1 MHSIE
6 CPYALM
12 QLCTFALNI
21 DPAQVDLPL
30 DRGGGVKLRALWL
43 PVASDDDVVSQDE
56 SSLVLLSLY
65 VGKLMGAGK
74 EGEELKLRVSTSLAV
89 VESRLLR
96 KMEKGWMV
104 GEGMVV
110 LVDKMEGKVVLEV
123 VDMRRD
129 KVLGEVEVD
138 VAEESTAI
146 VKRQWGNISEVGS
159 CLFLPSSCSPHM
171 FILCN
176 LSRNTW
182 RFVKKP
188 FPLSLLRRNFYPK
201 HLMG

>member
-1 MHSIE
+1 M
-6 CPYALM
+6 
-12 QLCTFALNI
+12 
-21 DPAQVDLPL
+21 

-43 PVASDDDVVSQDE
+43 PIASDADVVSQDE

-89 VESRLLR
+89 VESKLLR

-159 CLFLPSSCSPHM
+159 CLILPSSCHAM
-171 FILCN
+171 YILCN
-176 LSRNTW
+176 LARTTW

>member
-1 MHSIE
+1 M
-6 CPYALM
+6 
-12 QLCTFALNI
+12 
-21 DPAQVDLPL
+21 

-43 PVASDDDVVSQDE
+43 PIASDADVVSQDE

-96 KMEKGWMV
+96 KMEKGWLV

-123 VDMRRD
+123 VDVRRD

-159 CLFLPSSCSPHM
+159 CLFLPSSCLPHM
-171 FILCN
+171 CILCN
-176 LSRNTW
+176 LSRSTW

>member
-1 MHSIE
+1 M
-6 CPYALM
+6 
-12 QLCTFALNI
+12 
-21 DPAQVDLPL
+21 

-146 VKRQWGNISEVGS
+146 VKRQWGNISEVWAHVCFCQVLVRHTCAFCATFPGILGDLS
-159 CLFLPSSCSPHM
+159 KSLSP
-171 FILCN
+171 C
-176 LSRNTW
+176 
-182 RFVKKP
+182 P
-188 FPLSLLRRNFYPK
+188 Y
-201 HLMG
+201 

>member
-1 MHSIE
+1 M
-6 CPYALM
+6 
-12 QLCTFALNI
+12 
-21 DPAQVDLPL
+21 

-43 PVASDDDVVSQDE
+43 PVASDADVVSQDE

-123 VDMRRD
+123 VDVRRD
-129 KVLGEVEVD
+129 KVLGEVDVD
-138 VAEESTAI
+138 LAEKSTAI

-171 FILCN
+171 CILCN
-176 LSRNTW
+176 LSRTTW

-188 FPLSLLRRNFYPK
+188 FPLSPLRRNVHPK

>member
-1 MHSIE
+1 M
-6 CPYALM
+6 
-12 QLCTFALNI
+12 
-21 DPAQVDLPL
+21 

-56 SSLVLLSLY
+56 SSLVLLSLF
-65 VGKLMGAGK
+65 VGKLMGAAK

-138 VAEESTAI
+138 VAEKSTAV
-146 VKRQWGNISEVGS
+146 VKKQWGSISKVGS
-159 CLFLPSSCSPHM
+159 CLLLPSSCLPHM
-171 FILCN
+171 CILCN
-176 LSRNTW
+176 LSRTTW

-188 FPLSLLRRNFYPK
+188 FPLSPLRRNVHPK